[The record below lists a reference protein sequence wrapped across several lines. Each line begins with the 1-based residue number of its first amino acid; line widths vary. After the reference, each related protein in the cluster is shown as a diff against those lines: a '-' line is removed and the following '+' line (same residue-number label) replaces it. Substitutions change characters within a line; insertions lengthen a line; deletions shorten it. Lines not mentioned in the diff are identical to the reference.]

1 MKICLEINQL
11 SQSFSPPFLER
22 GDIQYIWTMNN
33 FFVSVLLSTLAAQFP
48 GACGVKFRNPE
59 TRVSLLSVGW
69 NKKEKENHSCYTQ
82 VSSLYS

>member
-22 GDIQYIWTMNN
+22 GDIQYIWIINN

-59 TRVSLLSVGW
+59 TRVSFLFVVW
-69 NKKEKENHSCYTQ
+69 KKRRKESYSCNTQ